1 MNEFN
6 YILSAEDNAERCED
20 KESSGYNELKTIV
33 SQHFPEYNIASFVN
47 MVDESI
53 NKRNRSV
60 HSIKDLIQG

>member
-1 MNEFN
+1 LNEFN

-33 SQHFPEYNIASFVN
+33 SRHFPEYNIASFVN

-53 NKRNRSV
+53 
-60 HSIKDLIQG
+60 